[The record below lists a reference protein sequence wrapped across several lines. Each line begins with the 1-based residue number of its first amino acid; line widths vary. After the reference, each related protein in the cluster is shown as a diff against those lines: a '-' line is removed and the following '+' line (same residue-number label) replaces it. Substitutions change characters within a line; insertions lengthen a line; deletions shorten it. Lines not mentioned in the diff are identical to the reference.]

1 MDSKLRQVSRLLK
14 RYDSDLIPK
23 RFGDGTLGIFRKR
36 KAYDFYRFHE
46 EKKVFWFIREW
57 EDLVLPVTDNWT
69 ESGTPVDQGIEP
81 IFWKIQ
87 QLDSWRNDGDYEQ
100 FCLNRDRRRANKDRA
115 FKNEMR
121 ARAAYCRR
129 EFAKSVNDI
138 NTSSL
143 TKIDNRRTKWQS

>member
-69 ESGTPVDQGIEP
+69 ESGTGGMTAIMSNSVLIE
-81 IFWKIQ
+81 IEDARIRTELSKMRCVRE
-87 QLDSWRNDGDYEQ
+87 QLIVGGNLQ
-100 FCLNRDRRRANKDRA
+100 
-115 FKNEMR
+115 
-121 ARAAYCRR
+121 
-129 EFAKSVNDI
+129 
-138 NTSSL
+138 SL
-143 TKIDNRRTKWQS
+143 